1 MIVSTAC
8 TKRECQPDH
17 AQQQGEESVVRLS
30 MNFKIEIIIIIL
42 RYIIHSILQ
51 KKLCIYYLSWHLQ

>member
-1 MIVSTAC
+1 MNTSTAC

-17 AQQQGEESVVRLS
+17 AQQGEESLVRLS

-42 RYIIHSILQ
+42 RYIIHAILQ
-51 KKLCIYYLSWHLQ
+51 KKFCIYYLSWHLQ